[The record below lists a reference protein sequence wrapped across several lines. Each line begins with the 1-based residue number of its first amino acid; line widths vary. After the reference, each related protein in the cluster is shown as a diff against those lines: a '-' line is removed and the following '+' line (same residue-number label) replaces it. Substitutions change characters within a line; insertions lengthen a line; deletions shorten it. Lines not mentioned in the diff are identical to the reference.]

1 MLTFRALTTRQSDW
15 RSCGL
20 FVCLYSYIHSQ
31 LSTQF
36 DNSKLPFQ
44 VSVDFSTTSILC
56 FLFVRVKLNGNA
68 IVSSHSVRNQNYNK
82 IEEVV

>member
-15 RSCGL
+15 RNCGL
-20 FVCLYSYIHSQ
+20 FVCLYAYIHSQ

-44 VSVDFSTTSILC
+44 VSVDFSMMSILC
-56 FLFVRVKLNGNA
+56 FLFGRVKLAADGF
-68 IVSSHSVRNQNYNK
+68 VSSHSVCNQSYNK
-82 IEEVV
+82 FEEVV